1 MNIQNLSDD
10 QRAADQRVPDQRIP
24 EQRTTEQRAPDPRA
38 MDERALAMS
47 PPLPPSASPGLS
59 MRTQYLSVPEQPT
72 GAGPRANP
80 LAMIWR
86 RRGILFAVVGICV
99 LGALIKYW
107 TTPAIYRSEARLFV
121 QTSGLKAGVDGSRSN
136 SQGNLHAQAE
146 LIKSNKVI
154 AMVLGVKEIQN
165 LKTFEDSLYTT
176 FKRNLQ
182 ATVGKDDDIIT
193 VSFDS
198 PYKGE
203 AKWILEEVIKA
214 YAGFHT
220 KENQARFAELTKW
233 REKTRAELEKKQ
245 QELVV
250 YKRANGALSLGGETG
265 NIVVQ
270 KLGRLEQALTDAHVE
285 TVNAK
290 SALDSVK
297 GMLGEP
303 EKLKRLVE
311 SMRAS
316 SGGGGVGSIEEQSLR
331 SQLFA
336 MENQLMDL
344 RKRYLPEHPAVR
356 AAEQTSASLRARIGE
371 VDRSMAEAHLMRLE
385 QDFTKATNRET
396 EFQRAYDEQK
406 KSVMELSH
414 KMAHAETLDSE
425 VKRLAASVDK
435 ADQQMIEATAAENV
449 GVPNI
454 QVFDEPNLPSSPI
467 KPVRNVLLFQG
478 LILGLL
484 LGCGA
489 ALVRDWTDQGL
500 RSAEDV
506 IETVNAPILGSVPHV
521 GGPANPIATGR
532 KVELEPAS
540 DVAETYRTIRTGV
553 FFGTPERESRTI
565 LVTSPAQGEGK
576 STFASNLAIAM
587 AQTGKRVILID
598 ADFRHPVQHRVFEC
612 RPGLGLTS
620 ILTGGEP
627 VERAVQSTGIA
638 GLDILAAGPVP
649 SNPAEILNSQLFTE
663 VLEELS
669 VQYDHV
675 VIDSP
680 PVMTFADAR
689 ILAAVCS
696 VTILVLRATTS
707 TRKGALQSKHAL
719 EAVGG
724 HLLGVVVND
733 VPRSRDAS
741 AEYVSSGAR
750 GRRSYNADYA
760 PERRGGRPDA
770 GTAAES
776 FFDLRRK

>member
-1 MNIQNLSDD
+1 
-10 QRAADQRVPDQRIP
+10 
-24 EQRTTEQRAPDPRA
+24 
-38 MDERALAMS
+38 
-47 PPLPPSASPGLS
+47 
-59 MRTQYLSVPEQPT
+59 
-72 GAGPRANP
+72 
-80 LAMIWR
+80 
-86 RRGILFAVVGICV
+86 
-99 LGALIKYW
+99 
-107 TTPAIYRSEARLFV
+107 
-121 QTSGLKAGVDGSRSN
+121 
-136 SQGNLHAQAE
+136 
-146 LIKSNKVI
+146 
-154 AMVLGVKEIQN
+154 MVLGVKEIQN

-176 FKRNLQ
+176 FKNNLR

-245 QELVV
+245 QDLVEF
-250 YKRANGALSLGGETG
+250 KRANGALSLGGEKG

-270 KLGRLEQALTDAHVE
+270 KLERLEQALTDAHVE
-285 TVNAK
+285 KVNAK

-297 GMLGEP
+297 GMTADP
-303 EKLKRLVE
+303 EKLRKFVE
-311 SMRAS
+311 ALRS
-316 SGGGGVGSIEEQSLR
+316 SGGAGTGSVEEQSLR

-336 MENQLMDL
+336 MENQMGDL
-344 RKRYLPEHPAVR
+344 RRRYLPDHPAVR
-356 AAEQTSASLRARIGE
+356 AAQQTSASLRARIGE
-371 VDRSMAEAHLMRLE
+371 VDRSMAEGHLMRLE
-385 QDFTKATNRET
+385 QELTKATNRER
-396 EFQRAYDEQK
+396 ELQQAYDDQK
-406 KSVMELSH
+406 KAAMDLSH
-414 KMAHAETLDSE
+414 KMAQADALDSE
-425 VKRLAASVDK
+425 VKRLAGSVDK

-500 RSAEDV
+500 RSADDV
-506 IETVNAPILGSVPHV
+506 IEAVNAPILGSVPHV
-521 GGPANPIATGR
+521 SGPANPIATGR

-540 DVAETYRTIRTGV
+540 EVAETYRTIRTGV

-598 ADFRHPVQHRVFEC
+598 ADFRNPVQHRVFEC
-612 RPGLGLTS
+612 RPSLGLTS
-620 ILTGGEP
+620 VLTGGEP
-627 VERAVQSTGIA
+627 VERAIQSTGIA

-649 SNPAEILNSQLFTE
+649 SNPAEILNNQLFTE

-680 PVMTFADAR
+680 PVMMFADAR

-741 AEYVSSGAR
+741 AEYVSSGGR
-750 GRRSYNADYA
+750 GRRSPNADYA
-760 PERRGGRPDA
+760 PDPRAARPATDM
-770 GTAAES
+770 AAES